1 MFLDL
6 HNTVSSQDIDR
17 ETSFSNVLFV
27 AQTIGGFDED
37 ALRKEWFALPLDF
50 ALQKKISLAKLR
62 FGDMWKQIL
71 QSQHPKNIDKY
82 PNLTKLLNAVRSFP
96 NSNADAKR
104 MFSFLTDLKTKKR
117 NKLSSVSV
125 NAACIVKSALKA
137 RGETSLSMTIEEKHL
152 SRMSTNILY
161 SSVAKKKRSI
171 LGLRATDTN
180 DIAGPSRIN

>member
-1 MFLDL
+1 
-6 HNTVSSQDIDR
+6 
-17 ETSFSNVLFV
+17 
-27 AQTIGGFDED
+27 
-37 ALRKEWFALPLDF
+37 
-50 ALQKKISLAKLR
+50 
-62 FGDMWKQIL
+62 MWKQIL
-71 QSQHPKNIDKY
+71 QSQHPKDIDKY
-82 PNLTKLLNAVRSFP
+82 PNLTKLLNAVRSLP
-96 NSNADAKR
+96 NSNADAER

-152 SRMSTNILY
+152 SHMSTNILY

-180 DIAGPSRIN
+180 DIAGPSRTD